1 MIAMSA
7 INCDEARLF
16 NAKKPLVSLASRV
29 PEYTMR
35 KVRTKARRRKGRA
48 TCTQRDRSVIP
59 HTRYAQ
65 SQTGVSLLYG
75 TEKLTNA
82 CLRLGISG
90 VWYYGSVSLGTR
102 GP

>member
-35 KVRTKARRRKGRA
+35 KVRTKARRRKGMA
-48 TCTQRDRSVIP
+48 TCTQRDWSVIP

-75 TEKLTNA
+75 TEKL
-82 CLRLGISG
+82 GIAKG
-90 VWYYGSVSLGTR
+90 AKCPTTVSSFAEQE
-102 GP
+102 PFH

>member
-35 KVRTKARRRKGRA
+35 KVRTKARRRKGMA
-48 TCTQRDRSVIP
+48 TCNQRDRSVIP
-59 HTRYAQ
+59 QTRYAQ
-65 SQTGVSLLYG
+65 TQTGVSLLYG
-75 TEKLTNA
+75 TEKL
-82 CLRLGISG
+82 GIAKARNIPTT
-90 VWYYGSVSLGTR
+90 VSSFAEQE
-102 GP
+102 PFHF